1 MPDPGGLDEFVCR
14 LTQGQ
19 SARRSLQVQGMLDC
33 NPASLPSSVGLNGNG
48 IVRRSRENA
57 EENLQYEGVFGSW
70 LWRHT
75 APHILRR
82 RCGGRIGRR
91 TVGRRTLVTVRPPH
105 LSHGAAT

>member
-1 MPDPGGLDEFVCR
+1 MNLCR

-70 LWRHT
+70 LRRHT

-91 TVGRRTLVTVRPPH
+91 TLVTVRRRSPQTKQARN
-105 LSHGAAT
+105 LAVRV

>member
-48 IVRRSRENA
+48 LEKPERRET
-57 EENLQYEGVFGSW
+57 LQSNYGQGKAALGS
-70 LWRHT
+70 L
-75 APHILRR
+75 AGSPL
-82 RCGGRIGRR
+82 
-91 TVGRRTLVTVRPPH
+91 
-105 LSHGAAT
+105 LSVKDMHATTP